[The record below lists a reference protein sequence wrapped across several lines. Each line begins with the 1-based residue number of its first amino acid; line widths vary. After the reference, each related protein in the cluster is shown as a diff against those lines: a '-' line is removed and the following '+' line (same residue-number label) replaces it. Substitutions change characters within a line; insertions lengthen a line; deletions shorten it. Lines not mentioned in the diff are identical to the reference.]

1 MTINAR
7 IEYLINDLDMNID
20 SFAKGMKM
28 ERSETIRQ
36 IVKFGAKP
44 GYDTIAL
51 ISETYHVNPN
61 WLILEK
67 GSVYMEKLSNAALWL
82 MIKEKDA
89 RIDLLEKTLKQIGF
103 HQEYNTMLDGFKAQ
117 LDSFV
122 KAAEKIPF
130 PKAQIDRQSPLFEHS
145 KKSKKEV

>member
-1 MTINAR
+1 MTVNAR
-7 IEYLINDLDMNID
+7 IEFLINDLDMNID

-44 GYDTIAL
+44 SFETMER
-51 ISETYHVNPN
+51 ISLTYHVNPN

-67 GSVYMEKLSNAALWL
+67 GPVYMEKLSNAALWL
-82 MIKEKDA
+82 ILKEKDA

-103 HQEYNTMLDGFKAQ
+103 HQEYNTMLVGFKAQ

-130 PKAQIDRQSPLFEHS
+130 PKAQIDRQSPLLQHS
-145 KKSKKEV
+145 KKSKKV